1 MRRNEPVTGR
11 EYVFPGDYSLITTTD
26 LRGKITYVND
36 DFAEV
41 AGFSKDELVGQPHNI
56 IRHPDMPR
64 AAFQNLWETIQAGQ
78 SWKGIVKNRCKNG
91 DHYWVDAYVTPIRR
105 NGRIVEYQSVR
116 VKPDPEAVKRAQRLY
131 AEWTPEHLPAFMRM
145 PDCTPAL
152 RFNLVLLI
160 PFLVVLFTLPGGIG
174 TALLPVA
181 LGYGLAA
188 ALIKLMTRPLGRLCK
203 QANDITQNPIMAWV
217 YNGRRDSIGRIQ
229 YALGT
234 RWSELRAVS
243 GRLNDNA
250 GNLDVAK
257 EETIREITASK
268 QVIEEQRQEISHLSE
283 AIEHL
288 SQSVE
293 RVSNVT
299 HESHDYAESAS
310 EQVNQCQHQMTSMNR
325 QITLLAEHLKK
336 AREGVG
342 TLAQRSQ
349 EIGVVLQ
356 VINDIAEQTNLLAL
370 NAAIEAARAGE
381 AGRGF
386 AVVADEVRA
395 LAQRT
400 HQSTQQIT
408 EIIEGL
414 HSETDHAVTMMDEG
428 VSVSETTVEQV
439 NDVSEALSSTLSG
452 VSSIVDHTA
461 EVASAT
467 EEQATLNSQVSRQA
481 NDLREMG
488 DRSVGYSEAAMQ
500 QADALSTRIED
511 TNTLTQH
518 FLAMLNSS
526 GRENEETPEP
536 SPVVEPVPESGT
548 A

>member
-1 MRRNEPVTGR
+1 MRRNEPVTGN
-11 EYVFPGDYSLITTTD
+11 EHVFPGHYSLITTTN
-26 LRGKITYVND
+26 LRGRITYVND

-41 AGFSKDELVGQPHNI
+41 AGFSKEELVGQPHNI
-56 IRHPDMPR
+56 IRHPDMPP
-64 AAFQNLWETIQAGQ
+64 AAFQNLWETIQSGR

-105 NGRIVEYQSVR
+105 DGHIVEFQSVR
-116 VKPDPEAVKRAQRLY
+116 VKPDPEAVRRAEKLY
-131 AEWTPEHLPAFMRM
+131 AQWTTEHLPTFLRL
-145 PDCTPAL
+145 PDCSPAL
-152 RFNLVLLI
+152 RLNLVLII
-160 PFLVVLFTLPGGIG
+160 PFLVVLLSLPSPIE
-174 TALLPVA
+174 ASLLPIG

-188 ALIKLMTRPLGRLCK
+188 ALVKLLTQPLGQLCR
-203 QANDITQNPIMAWV
+203 QADDITENPVMAWV
-217 YNGRRDSIGRIQ
+217 YTGRRDSIGRIR

-243 GRLNDNA
+243 ARLHDNA
-250 GNLDVAK
+250 GNLDLAK
-257 EETIREITASK
+257 NETIRGIEASK
-268 QVIEEQRQEISHLSE
+268 QAIEEQRQEISHISE

-299 HESHDYAESAS
+299 QESHDFAENAS
-310 EQVNQCQHQMTSMNR
+310 DQVNECQHQMSSMNR

-336 AREGVG
+336 ARKGVG
-342 TLAQRSQ
+342 SLAERSQ

-356 VINDIAEQTNLLAL
+356 VITDIAEQTNLLAL

-414 HSETDHAVTMMDEG
+414 QSETDRAVSMMDEG
-428 VSVSETTVEQV
+428 VSVSETTVDQV
-439 NDVSEALSSTLSG
+439 NDVSEALSTTLSR
-452 VSSIVDHTA
+452 VSSIVDHTS

-481 NDLREMG
+481 DDLREMG
-488 DRSVGYSEAAMQ
+488 DRSVGYSDAAMQ
-500 QADALSTRIED
+500 QADQLSEQIED
-511 TNTLTQH
+511 TNGLTRH
-518 FLAMLNSS
+518 FLTMLSDDGGNAAPVSE
-526 GRENEETPEP
+526 RPPET
-536 SPVVEPVPESGT
+536 EPVPDN